1 MGIMDIVMTNN
12 SDKEKTIITWQILNI
27 LQVCDSAF
35 PIGSFNHSYGMETYL
50 REDVICDA
58 HTFNRWLTIFFK
70 NQYLYNEGLA
80 VKLVYELLEKN
91 EKNEVW
97 NIDQLLTV
105 QNVAMES
112 REGAKLVAYRK
123 LDVVLELFDIDLL
136 REYKERIDKNISY
149 GNPAIVFAILMH
161 YLNVKKDM
169 AIVSYGYSVASTLV
183 QSAVRAIPLGQKD
196 GQKVLQNAL
205 STLEGV
211 REEIEELSIDDL
223 GYNIPG
229 LEISQMNHEI
239 LTFRLFMS

>member
-1 MGIMDIVMTNN
+1 MGITGTVMIKSNEN
-12 SDKEKTIITWQILNI
+12 SITTWQLLNI

-50 REDVICDA
+50 RENVICDA
-58 HTFNRWLTIFFK
+58 HTFNRWLTMFFE

-80 VKLVYELLEKN
+80 IKLVYEILEKDKIN
-91 EKNEVW
+91 KVW
-97 NIDQLLTV
+97 DIDQLLTV

-123 LDVVLELFDIDLL
+123 LDVVLELFEVDLL
-136 REYKERIDKNISY
+136 KEYKERIEENISY
-149 GNPAIVFAILMH
+149 GNPAVVFAILMY
-161 YLNVKKDM
+161 YLNVKRDV
-169 AIVSYGYSVASTLV
+169 AIVAYGYSVASTLV

-196 GQKVLQNAL
+196 GQRVLQDSL
-205 STLEGV
+205 STLESI
-211 REEIEELSIDDL
+211 REEIEKLSIEDL

-229 LEISQMNHEI
+229 FEISQMNHEI